1 MRRNSGSRIAA
12 GAFTAAL
19 AIALACGDSDD
30 RPAPSPESST
40 TPAKPAPPAP
50 PAAKPAQPEASPE
63 KLAKRGRSI
72 YMSNCAA
79 CHNQD
84 ATLAGAVGPEIA
96 GSSRELIEAKVMRNE
111 YPPGHIPLR
120 DSRAMIPLPY
130 LEKELPALHAFL
142 AAAAAE

>member
-1 MRRNSGSRIAA
+1 MQHGSGTRIAT

-30 RPAPSPESST
+30 RPAPSPGTSPP
-40 TPAKPAPPAP
+40 PAKPAPPAQ
-50 PAAKPAQPEASPE
+50 PAAKPAEPEASPE
-63 KLAKRGRSI
+63 DLAKRGRSVF
-72 YMSNCAA
+72 MSNCAA

-84 ATLAGAVGPEIA
+84 PTLAGAVGPEVA

-111 YPPGHIPLR
+111 YPPGHIPKR

-142 AAAAAE
+142 AAAAAK